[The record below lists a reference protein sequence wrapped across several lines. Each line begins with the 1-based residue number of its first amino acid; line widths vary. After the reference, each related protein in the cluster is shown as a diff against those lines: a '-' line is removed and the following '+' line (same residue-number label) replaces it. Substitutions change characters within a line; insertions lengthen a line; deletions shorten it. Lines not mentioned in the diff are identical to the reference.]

1 MIKLIKNGKV
11 YGPEY
16 LGKKDLLIVD
26 RRIGAIEDNIEVPE
40 DFVNIEV
47 IDAEGNLVVPGFI
60 DSHVHIIGGGGE
72 GGFATRTPEI
82 QLTDITLAG
91 VTTVVGC
98 LGTDGT
104 TRHMTSLL
112 AKARALEEEGLTT
125 YIYTGSYQIPVRTIT
140 GKCRDD
146 IILIDKII
154 GVGEVAISDH
164 RSSQPTR
171 DEIAKI
177 AAEARVGGMLSGK
190 CGIVNL
196 HLGDGPRQLE
206 YLINIVKNTEIPADQ
221 FLPTHL
227 NRNISLLKA
236 SIDFAR
242 LGGYIDLTTSSDP
255 EFLEDGEVRA
265 SEGLKMLLEWGVP
278 IENITFS
285 SDGQGSLPLFDKD
298 KKLIGLGIGE
308 VKSLHREFKSA
319 VLDKEVPIED
329 ALKVVTSNVAK
340 VLKLNTK
347 GRIVRGNDA
356 DLVILNKENL
366 NIDTVLSR
374 GEIMVYRGNAVVKG
388 TFEKIR

>member
-47 IDAEGNLVVPGFI
+47 IDAEGNPVVPGFI
-60 DSHVHIIGGGGE
+60 DPHVHIIGGGGE
-72 GGFATRTPEI
+72 DGFATRTPEI
-82 QLTDITLAG
+82 QLTDITSAG

-206 YLINIVKNTEIPADQ
+206 YLIDIVKNTEIPADQ

>member
-82 QLTDITLAG
+82 QLTDITSAG

-206 YLINIVKNTEIPADQ
+206 YLIDIVKNTEIPADQ

-285 SDGQGSLPLFDKD
+285 SDGQGSLPLFDKA

-319 VLDKEVPIED
+319 VLDKRVPIED

-340 VLKLNTK
+340 ALKLNTK

-366 NIDTVLSR
+366 DIDTVLSR

>member
-206 YLINIVKNTEIPADQ
+206 YLIDIVKNTEIPAEQ

-227 NRNISLLKA
+227 NRNIGLLKA

>member
-26 RRIGAIEDNIEVPE
+26 RRIGAIEENIEVPE

-47 IDAEGNLVVPGFI
+47 IDAEGNPVVPGFI

-82 QLTDITLAG
+82 QLTDITSAG
-91 VTTVVGC
+91 VTVVVGC

-206 YLINIVKNTEIPADQ
+206 YLIDIVKNTEIPAEQ

-227 NRNISLLKA
+227 NRNIGLLKA

-374 GEIMVYRGNAVVKG
+374 GEIMVYRGNTVVKG

>member
-47 IDAEGNLVVPGFI
+47 IDAEGNPVVPGFI
-60 DSHVHIIGGGGE
+60 DPHVHIIGGGGE

-82 QLTDITLAG
+82 QLTDITSAG

-206 YLINIVKNTEIPADQ
+206 YLIDIVKNTEIPADQ

>member
-47 IDAEGNLVVPGFI
+47 IDAEGNPVVPGFI
-60 DSHVHIIGGGGE
+60 DPHVHIIGGGGE

-82 QLTDITLAG
+82 QLTDITSAG

-206 YLINIVKNTEIPADQ
+206 YLIDIVKNTEIPADQ

-227 NRNISLLKA
+227 NRNIGLLKA